1 MNTSFR
7 IQSLRRAFEHK
18 TGEKNQ
24 IERTLEETK
33 KEVKELKR
41 DLRRHEQAQ
50 EVIRQVALKT
60 QQQLQFH
67 ISDIATMALEAVF
80 DDPYQ
85 LIVEFIQRR
94 NKTECDL
101 YFSRDGEKIDPLS
114 ATGGGAV
121 DVASFAL
128 RVASWSM
135 SIPRTR
141 NTLILDEPFRYLS
154 SNLLPKASEMLKEVS
169 DKLGLQI
176 IMVTHAD
183 ELIESA
189 DKVFAV
195 SKKKGISKVS

>member
-1 MNTSFR
+1 MNTMYR
-7 IQSLRRAFEHK
+7 IQELRRSFEQK
-18 TGEKNQ
+18 VGEKNQ
-24 IERTLEETK
+24 IEKTLSTTRR
-33 KEVKELKR
+33 EVKELER

-80 DDPYQ
+80 DDPYK
-85 LIVEFIQRR
+85 LVAEFIQRR

-101 YFSRDGEKIDPLS
+101 YFVREKERIDPLS
-114 ATGGGAV
+114 ASGGGVV

-135 SIPRTR
+135 QSPQTR
-141 NTLILDEPFRYLS
+141 NTLVLDEPFRYLS

-183 ELIESA
+183 ELIECA
-189 DKVFAV
+189 DKVFSV
-195 SKKKGISKVS
+195 TKKEGISQIS

>member
-1 MNTSFR
+1 MNTGFR
-7 IQSLRRAFEHK
+7 IQSLRRIFEQK

-135 SIPRTR
+135 SVPRTR

>member
-1 MNTSFR
+1 MNTISK
-7 IQSLRRAFEHK
+7 IQSLRKAFEQK
-18 TGEKNQ
+18 IGEKNQ
-24 IERTLEETK
+24 IEKTLYNTK

-67 ISDIATMALEAVF
+67 ISDIVTMALEAVF
-80 DDPYQ
+80 DNPYK
-85 LIVEFIQRR
+85 LAVEFIQRR

-101 YFSRDGEKIDPLS
+101 YFVRNNEKIDPLS
-114 ATGGGAV
+114 ASGGGAV

-135 SIPRTR
+135 SIPHTR

-154 SNLLPKASEMLKEVS
+154 SNLLPKASDMLKEVS
-169 DKLGLQI
+169 NRLGLQI
-176 IMVTHAD
+176 IMVTHAN